1 MPQGPA
7 VATEQQS
14 LEVNGT
20 PRLFLLTT
28 PAPSPAVTPR
38 PLVLDFHGL
47 AEGAQLQATTSQFG
61 VLGQKDGFIV
71 AFPQG
76 TGNPSQWDTSATS
89 HPNAD
94 LTYVTDMLNSIESR
108 LCVDTSRVY
117 ADGFS
122 DGAFMVSLLACTMA
136 SRFAAIA
143 AVSGLLM
150 PKPCLAARPVPILA
164 FHGTADPI
172 LYFNGGIGTA
182 VLNHALNG
190 GPTPPTTTT
199 VPANLNGSG
208 YPANV
213 RAWANR
219 DGCNP
224 HSTETMRAPHIIE
237 RTYRCP
243 PGVGV
248 VFYIVL
254 DGGHAWPGSKFTQS
268 IANITGFTTFE
279 INATDT
285 IWKFFGD
292 FQLPRAMAKSARH

>member
-1 MPQGPA
+1 MILDRFRMDDK
-7 VATEQQS
+7 VAI
-14 LEVNGT
+14 
-20 PRLFLLTT
+20 
-28 PAPSPAVTPR
+28 VT
-38 PLVLDFHGL
+38 
-47 AEGAQLQATTSQFG
+47 GAG
-61 VLGQKDGFIV
+61 RGI
-71 AFPQG
+71 
-76 TGNPSQWDTSATS
+76 
-89 HPNAD
+89 
-94 LTYVTDMLNSIESR
+94 
-108 LCVDTSRVY
+108 
-117 ADGFS
+117 
-122 DGAFMVSLLACTMA
+122 GAA
-136 SRFAAIA
+136 AAIA
-143 AVSGLLM
+143 LAQAGADVVISARTTEQLDQVVAQVEAAGRRAVS
-150 PKPCLAARPVPILA
+150 
-164 FHGTADPI
+164 
-172 LYFNGGIGTA
+172 
-182 VLNHALNG
+182 
-190 GPTPPTTTT
+190 